1 MCQRDFLL
9 EGMLPSNN
17 TAEDLTQDEMLR
29 LEKLEIHGFKSFYD
43 PAQLT
48 FPAALTAVVG
58 PNGCGKS
65 NICDAIIWV
74 LGENRASHIR
84 GETME
89 DVIFQGSALR
99 RPLSMGEV
107 TLTLKTDNGHPA
119 ADDGRITLN
128 RRVFRTGESEFRM
141 NGRRVR
147 MKDISDILMDTG
159 LGIRNY
165 SVMEQGKID
174 LILSNKP
181 QDRRRL
187 IEEAAGITK
196 YKTKRRAAEM
206 KLEETQ
212 ANLLR
217 IDDTLAEVTRNLNSL
232 KRQAGKAR
240 RHRELSE
247 QLSTAKR
254 ALYKGRLVA
263 AQSEQKTAEEG
274 VSGAQ
279 TNEGT
284 LAERLAHAEG
294 TLDEHRTRL
303 AARTTRAANVREEMA
318 ALNGEVER
326 LRSFL
331 QQSEINISDLSQ
343 RIDNARGQIAE
354 LEAEAAQQ
362 QALLH
367 QQHDALESARIERNR
382 VRDIADQLEHQ
393 RQEKS
398 DEVRTHEKSLSDA
411 RETLMQTIAKISEA
425 RNQVHQIEVAVE
437 KCEFYLG
444 KLQEAARRAT
454 DSRDFAKMTLSEQ
467 EVALRAAEQAL
478 VDAQHRAQNAV
489 AHRDELTERRDAM
502 RESLASARDRVS
514 QTTYKI
520 DSLRTLLTSLESQD
534 EEVRSAILEVIP
546 NASAAAEAVRA
557 AEGYEAALDTL
568 LREVSKAVVV
578 DNGQTAF
585 DAVARLR
592 QRGAGRGAFV
602 VLDYQQTGE
611 GSRRGDAAFAVVGEG
626 AVADAVR
633 HAMPEAYIV
642 GDLQQALER
651 AKDRPSATF
660 VTLEG
665 DIVRGPLVIGGKT
678 EGATPGVF
686 SLKRQLS
693 DLQSLLGTEE
703 TRATGIAA
711 ELQAVEEEL
720 HAADDARIIAEERA
734 RNAETDLHDRRSDRE
749 RAGVE
754 LDRFER
760 DLAVA
765 SEEQTL
771 YVEEKDQLV
780 ARRTAAIA
788 DLQWLETRERETHDE
803 IRRHEDALATART
816 EFEQITDIASKGRVD
831 VEAATGN
838 VTAVQ
843 REFDNLSRVVIS
855 LTSRGTQLQMEIDA
869 LIQKRQETTAAADD
883 SRRQLEDAAAK
894 LQELTETRTALEME
908 VTDLERH
915 VLELQTAST
924 QSREQWNGAKDALFE
939 AERRLDRARSAF
951 ELLREQIA
959 LDLHAGVDT
968 LADIDAPADEQ
979 ARADLES
986 EVARLLEH
994 LERVGP
1000 VNVLAIEESQE
1011 LEERETLLRTQRDD
1025 LVQAIESLRATIRKV
1040 NMTSRDLFREAFASV
1055 NHSFGEIFASLFGG
1069 GTARMQLLDEEDMLE
1084 SGIELIAQPPGKRN
1098 QSIALLSGGERALT
1112 ALALLFAI
1120 FRYKPSPFC
1129 ILDEVD
1135 APLDEVN
1142 NERFVRLVR
1151 DMAHET
1157 QFIVITHS
1165 RRTMEAADVL
1175 YGVTMEEAGCS
1186 RLVSVNFAEIEA

>member
-1 MCQRDFLL
+1 MTPRGGSTPQ
-9 EGMLPSNN
+9 
-17 TAEDLTQDEMLR
+17 EMLR

-43 PAQLT
+43 PAHLT

-89 DVIFQGSALR
+89 DVIFQGSARR

-119 ADDGRITLN
+119 ADDGRITLH
-128 RRVFRTGESEFRM
+128 RRVFRTGESEFRL

-196 YKTKRRAAEM
+196 YKTKRRAAEL

-254 ALYKGRLVA
+254 SLYKGRLVA
-263 AQSEQKTAEEG
+263 AETEQRSADEG
-274 VSGAQ
+274 VSNAQ
-279 TNEGT
+279 ATERREAEQ
-284 LAERLAHAEG
+284 LAFAEG
-294 TLDEHRTRL
+294 TLDEHRMLLST
-303 AARTTRAANVREEMA
+303 RTTFASNVREEMA

-331 QQSEINISDLSQ
+331 QQSQIQTADLMQ
-343 RIDNARGQIAE
+343 RIESGHAQVAQVLGESAE
-354 LEAEAAQQ
+354 QQTLLDQ
-362 QALLH
+362 QAG
-367 QQHDALESARIERNR
+367 ALETARAERNR
-382 VRDIADQLEHQ
+382 LREIADQLEQQ

-398 DEVRTHEKSLSDA
+398 DQVRTHEKALADA
-411 RETLMQTIAKISEA
+411 RETLMRTIARSAEA

-437 KCEFYLG
+437 KCQFYLG
-444 KLQEAARRAT
+444 KLHEAARRASE
-454 DSRDFAKMTLSEQ
+454 SRDFARMTLSEQ
-467 EVALRAAEQAL
+467 EASLRVAEQTL
-478 VDAQHRAQNAV
+478 VEAQHRARDA
-489 AHRDELTERRDAM
+489 AARRDELTAQRDAM
-502 RESLASARDRVS
+502 RESLSKARDRVS

-520 DSLRTLLTSLESQD
+520 DSLRTLLTSLESQE
-534 EEVRSAILEVIP
+534 EEVRRAILELIP
-546 NASAAAEAVRA
+546 NVTAAAEAVRA
-557 AEGYEAALDTL
+557 AEGFEAALDAL
-568 LREVSKAVVV
+568 LREVSKAIVV
-578 DNGQTAF
+578 DDRRTASA
-585 DAVARLR
+585 AVARLR
-592 QRGAGRGAFV
+592 QRGAGRGAFIT
-602 VLDYQQTGE
+602 LDYQRGGE
-611 GSRRGDAAFAVVGEG
+611 GSRRGDASNAVVGEG
-626 AVADAVR
+626 SVADAVR
-633 HAMPEAYIV
+633 EAIPEAYIV
-642 GDLQQALER
+642 GDLEQALER
-651 AKDRPSATF
+651 ARERPYATF
-660 VTLEG
+660 VTLDG

-693 DLQSLLGTEE
+693 DLQALLGSEE

-711 ELQAVEEEL
+711 ELQKLEEDL
-720 HAADDARIIAEERA
+720 HAADDARILAEERM
-734 RNAETDLHDRRSDRE
+734 RVAETDLHDRRNERE

-760 DLAVA
+760 DLQVA
-765 SEEQTL
+765 SDERTL
-771 YVEEKDQLV
+771 YVEEKEQLV
-780 ARRTAAIA
+780 ARRNAAVE
-788 DLQWLETRERETHDE
+788 DLQRLEGRERQTHDE
-803 IRRHEDALATART
+803 IRRSEDQLTTARAA
-816 EFEQITDIASKGRVD
+816 FEQITDVASKARVD

-843 REFDNLSRVVIS
+843 REFDNLSRVVIT
-855 LTSRGTQLQMEIDA
+855 LASRRTQLQNDIDA
-869 LIQKRQETTAAADD
+869 LSRKQQDTAKAADEA
-883 SRRQLEDAAAK
+883 RIQLDQSSAK
-894 LQELTETRTALEME
+894 LQELAATRAALETE
-908 VTDLERH
+908 VAELERR
-915 VLELQTAST
+915 VQGLQGAGA
-924 QSREQWNGAKDALFE
+924 QSRQQWNAAKDALFE
-939 AERRLDRARSAF
+939 AERRRDRARSAF

-959 LDLHAGVDT
+959 LDLHAGVDA
-968 LADIDAPADEQ
+968 LAEVEAPSDDD
-979 ARADLES
+979 ARAALDV
-986 EVARLLEH
+986 EVARLIEH
-994 LERVGP
+994 LEKVGP

-1011 LEERETLLRTQRDD
+1011 LEQRESFLRTQRDD
-1025 LVQAIESLRATIRKV
+1025 LVQAIESLRGTIRKI
-1040 NMTSRDLFREAFASV
+1040 NMTSRDLFRDAFAGV
-1055 NHSFGEIFASLFGG
+1055 NQAFGEIFASLFGG

-1084 SGIELIAQPPGKRN
+1084 SGIELIAQPPGKKN

-1151 DMAHET
+1151 DMSHET

>member
-1 MCQRDFLL
+1 MTPRGGSTPQ
-9 EGMLPSNN
+9 
-17 TAEDLTQDEMLR
+17 EMLR

-43 PAQLT
+43 PAHLT

-89 DVIFQGSALR
+89 DVIFQGSARR

-119 ADDGRITLN
+119 ADDGRITLH
-128 RRVFRTGESEFRM
+128 RRVFRTGESEFRL

-196 YKTKRRAAEM
+196 YKTKRRAAEL

-247 QLSTAKR
+247 ELSTAKR
-254 ALYKGRLVA
+254 SLYKGRLVA
-263 AQSEQKTAEEG
+263 AETEQRSADEG
-274 VSGAQ
+274 VSNAQ
-279 TNEGT
+279 ATERREAEQ
-284 LAERLAHAEG
+284 LAFAEG
-294 TLDEHRTRL
+294 TLDEHRMLLST
-303 AARTTRAANVREEMA
+303 RTTFASNVREEMA

-331 QQSEINISDLSQ
+331 QQSQIQTADLMQ
-343 RIDNARGQIAE
+343 RIESGHAQVAQVLGESAE
-354 LEAEAAQQ
+354 QQTLLDQ
-362 QALLH
+362 QAG
-367 QQHDALESARIERNR
+367 ALETARAERNR
-382 VRDIADQLEHQ
+382 LREIADQLEQQ

-398 DEVRTHEKSLSDA
+398 DQVRTHEKALADA
-411 RETLMQTIAKISEA
+411 RETLMRTIARSAEA

-437 KCEFYLG
+437 KCQFYLG
-444 KLQEAARRAT
+444 KLHEAARRASE
-454 DSRDFAKMTLSEQ
+454 SRDFARMTLSEQ
-467 EVALRAAEQAL
+467 EASLRVAEQTL
-478 VDAQHRAQNAV
+478 VEAQHRARDA
-489 AHRDELTERRDAM
+489 AARRDELTAQRDAM
-502 RESLASARDRVS
+502 RESLSKARDRVS

-520 DSLRTLLTSLESQD
+520 DSLRTLLTSLESQE
-534 EEVRSAILEVIP
+534 EEVRRAILELIP
-546 NASAAAEAVRA
+546 NVTAAAEAVRA
-557 AEGYEAALDTL
+557 AEGFEAALDAL
-568 LREVSKAVVV
+568 LREVSKAIVV
-578 DNGQTAF
+578 DDRRTASA
-585 DAVARLR
+585 AVARLR
-592 QRGAGRGAFV
+592 QRGAGRGAFIT
-602 VLDYQQTGE
+602 LDYQRGGE
-611 GSRRGDAAFAVVGEG
+611 GSRRGDASNAVVGEG
-626 AVADAVR
+626 SVADAVR
-633 HAMPEAYIV
+633 QAIPEAYIV
-642 GDLQQALER
+642 GDLEQALER
-651 AKDRPSATF
+651 ARERPYATF
-660 VTLEG
+660 VTLDG

-693 DLQSLLGTEE
+693 DLQALLGSEE

-711 ELQAVEEEL
+711 ELQKLEEDL
-720 HAADDARIIAEERA
+720 HAADDARILAEERM
-734 RNAETDLHDRRSDRE
+734 RVAETDLHDRRNERE

-760 DLAVA
+760 DLQVA
-765 SEEQTL
+765 SDERTL
-771 YVEEKDQLV
+771 YVEEKEQLV
-780 ARRTAAIA
+780 ARRNAAVE
-788 DLQWLETRERETHDE
+788 DLQRLEGRERQTHDE
-803 IRRHEDALATART
+803 IRRSEDQLTTARAA
-816 EFEQITDIASKGRVD
+816 FEQITDVASKARVD

-843 REFDNLSRVVIS
+843 REFDNLSRVVIT
-855 LTSRGTQLQMEIDA
+855 LASRRTQLQNDIDA
-869 LIQKRQETTAAADD
+869 LSRKQQDTAKAADEA
-883 SRRQLEDAAAK
+883 RIQLDQSSAK
-894 LQELTETRTALEME
+894 LQELAATRAALETE
-908 VTDLERH
+908 VAELERR
-915 VLELQTAST
+915 VQGLQGAGA
-924 QSREQWNGAKDALFE
+924 QSRQQWNAAKDALFE
-939 AERRLDRARSAF
+939 AERRRDRARSAF

-959 LDLHAGVDT
+959 LDLHAGVDA
-968 LADIDAPADEQ
+968 LAEVEAPSDDD
-979 ARADLES
+979 ARAALDV
-986 EVARLLEH
+986 EVARLIEH
-994 LERVGP
+994 LEKVGP

-1011 LEERETLLRTQRDD
+1011 LEQRESFLRTQRDD
-1025 LVQAIESLRATIRKV
+1025 LVQAIESLRGTIRKI
-1040 NMTSRDLFREAFASV
+1040 NMTSRDLFRDAFAGV
-1055 NHSFGEIFASLFGG
+1055 NQAFGEIFASLFGG

-1084 SGIELIAQPPGKRN
+1084 SGIELIAQPPGKKN

-1151 DMAHET
+1151 DMSHET